1 MTWDLV
7 AVAFVVAAALASL
20 ALRLRKPSCGSC
32 PAAAG
37 PVALGA
43 VQAKSSGDGCG
54 CAQVPLH
61 RLALHRPSV
70 ARPCGAQGSA
80 ADTSAKAA
88 ARA

>member
-32 PAAAG
+32 PAAATP
-37 PVALGA
+37 PVPGGALP
-43 VQAKSSGDGCG
+43 KTSGSGCG

-61 RLALHRPSV
+61 RLTLHRLSV
-70 ARPCGAQGSA
+70 ARPIGAQGSA
-80 ADTSAKAA
+80 ADTSAKAV